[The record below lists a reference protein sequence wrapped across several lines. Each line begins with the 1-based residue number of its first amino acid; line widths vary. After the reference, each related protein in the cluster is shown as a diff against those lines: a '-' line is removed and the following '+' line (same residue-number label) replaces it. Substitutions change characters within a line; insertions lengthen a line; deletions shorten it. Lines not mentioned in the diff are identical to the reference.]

1 MKNNQ
6 ALDEARKYLLYVSD
20 ALQAIAS
27 SYSTDKEDRTILNK
41 FSSDLFEYSNGLE
54 QLRNQITAKE
64 QAKKKIKIVA
74 ELEYAY
80 ESQKRH
86 TEKVRTDLRTVKA
99 LLKNAEKIGVEAD
112 IKEAKNRVVYYT
124 NQFSIAEQNELK
136 AKKEFEQGA

>member
-54 QLRNQITAKE
+54 QLKNRITSKEQTKKKAQIVDALGFSYDEYKRVTAK
-64 QAKKKIKIVA
+64 VA
-74 ELEYAY
+74 
-80 ESQKRH
+80 
-86 TEKVRTDLRTVKA
+86 TNLRTVKA
-99 LLKNAEKIGVEAD
+99 LLKNAEKTGIEAD
-112 IKEAKNRVVYYT
+112 IREAKNRVAYYS
-124 NQFSIAEQNELK
+124 NQYTIAEQNELK